1 MGNGAATISATAG
14 SASGTSTVTVA
25 QLVSAVAVSPPA
37 ATLTALGDTVR
48 LVAAATDANGH
59 AVAGAEFAWVSD
71 DTLVAR
77 VDGSGLVEAVG
88 NGAATISATAGSA
101 SGTSAVTVAQ
111 LVRLLEPTV
120 YLVQSVQT
128 QARDVRLIA
137 GREAM
142 LRVWITAREA
152 VRHAPL
158 KVVAKFSRGGR
169 VVHTRTLTRPDND
182 IGTMAD
188 ESDLSHSYNAMIPGA
203 HIRAGTSLV
212 IEVDPDRVVR
222 LAPGSVTRFPASGA
236 HSLEVVNVPPMELV
250 VVPVLEATNPD
261 SSIFSW
267 TNAVSDNSANTS
279 FLRQAF
285 PFSKF
290 SARTRSPYVTSLD
303 LTDEEGSQQLLLELL
318 AVRLADGN
326 TTGHYYGAAASKN
339 GYVKGWGYY
348 AHWVSMGK
356 AWDEELAHEVGH
368 NMDLRHAPCG
378 NPPDTDR
385 RFPHRG
391 GILGAWGYDFD
402 RRRLVDRMTPDVM
415 GYCYS
420 ENNNWLKGSGDVW
433 LSDYF
438 YEKVMDYRRGAAGR
452 SIQLVAD
459 AEPRADVLVLS
470 GWITEDG
477 ELGLRP
483 VYSMRAAA
491 SLPEGTGTHRLVG
504 TSADGRT
511 VFSYGFSPWEDA
523 HGGKYFFFTVP
534 IKAGWDSALER
545 IAVTGPEGTAETGI
559 DDQRQVSLVT
569 DRLTGEIRAI
579 LTDWHAELPAWI
591 GDRGRLSVQTTRG
604 LREAVR
610 VRR

>member
-1 MGNGAATISATAG
+1 M
-14 SASGTSTVTVA
+14 
-25 QLVSAVAVSPPA
+25 
-37 ATLTALGDTVR
+37 
-48 LVAAATDANGH
+48 
-59 AVAGAEFAWVSD
+59 
-71 DTLVAR
+71 AR
-77 VDGSGLVEAVG
+77 
-88 NGAATISATAGSA
+88 
-101 SGTSAVTVAQ
+101 Q
-111 LVRLLEPTV
+111 LVRLLEPSV

-212 IEVDPDRVVR
+212 VEVDPDRVVR
-222 LAPGSVTRFPASGA
+222 LAPGSVTRFPESGA
-236 HSLEVVNVPPMELV
+236 HSLDVVSVPPMELV

-267 TNAVSDNSANTS
+267 TNSVSDNSANTS

-285 PFSKF
+285 PFSEF

-303 LTDEEGSQQLLLELL
+303 LTDRDSGRFLSLELR

-339 GYVKGWGYY
+339 GYVYGWGFY
-348 AHWVSMGK
+348 ADWVSMGK

-378 NPPDTDR
+378 NPPDRDPH
-385 RFPHRG
+385 FPHRG
-391 GILGAWGYDFD
+391 GIVGAWGYDFD
-402 RRRLVDRMTPDVM
+402 RRRLVDRMTADVM

-438 YEKVMDYRRGAAGR
+438 YEKVIDYRGTTAGG
-452 SIQLVAD
+452 SIQVVAD
-459 AEPRADVLVLS
+459 AGPRADVLVLS

-491 SLPEGTGTHRLVG
+491 LLPEGTGTHRLVG

-511 VFSYGFSPWEDA
+511 VFSYGFTPGDDA

-534 IKAGWDSALER
+534 IKAGWDNALES

-559 DDQRQVSLVT
+559 DDQRHVSLVT

-579 LTDWHAELPAWI
+579 LTDWQAELPAWI
-591 GDRGRLSVQTTRG
+591 SDHNRLSVQTTRG